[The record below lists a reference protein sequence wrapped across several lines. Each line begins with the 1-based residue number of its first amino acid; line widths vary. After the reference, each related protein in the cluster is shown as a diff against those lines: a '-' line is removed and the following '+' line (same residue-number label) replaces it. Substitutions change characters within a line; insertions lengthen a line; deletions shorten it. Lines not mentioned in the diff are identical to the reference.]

1 MVMVNFIAWCGTA
14 RFFLGKYL
22 MYKTIIKSTILK
34 LTMISDSRSFFLEI
48 QTNNDSADKKEHN
61 SRDFRLQ
68 NDVINSS
75 GSNVA
80 REDLKSMMNGADAAH
95 IERKCLKEGDEPLN
109 SNSDFTAPLRCATP
123 EYITTKYMFKT

>member
-1 MVMVNFIAWCGTA
+1 
-14 RFFLGKYL
+14 

-123 EYITTKYMFKT
+123 EYINIKYMFRT